1 MGCSCNKKGNISV
14 QRNRAAGALK
24 PVSSAPSTPTSL
36 VKPTPKRSSSG
47 EAEEKK
53 KVQKIRRE
61 AIKRALG
68 KY

>member
-14 QRNRAAGALK
+14 QRNRTGTLK
-24 PVSSAPSTPTSL
+24 PVTSAPSTPTSL
-36 VKPTPKRSSSG
+36 VKPTPKRSASG
-47 EAEEKK
+47 ESEEKK
-53 KVQKIRRE
+53 KIQKIRRE